1 MTHSTTEY
9 GPLWDA
15 LTDASRYELREM
27 AHALPPIRPA
37 ASETLVSDLDGASV
51 LLVGSAWR
59 IDEGQTPLVGVVAPG
74 LIEWIRANPDA

>member
-9 GPLWDA
+9 GPLWGA
-15 LTDASRYELREM
+15 LTDASRDELREL
-27 AHALPPIRPA
+27 AHALPPIHP
-37 ASETLVSDLDGASV
+37 ASEALVSDLDGASV

-59 IDEGQTPLVGVVAPG
+59 IDEGRTPLVGVVAPG